1 MRRSILLMLVPA
13 FVLAGCGRPAVHET
27 VVERPVVTKETV
39 VERPAIAGATG
50 SACTYAST
58 VYSNGAM
65 SCQGGYQYRCN
76 NGLWDSTSVAC

>member
-13 FVLAGCGRPAVHET
+13 FVLAGCGRPVVHET

-39 VERPAIAGATG
+39 VERPAIAGSTG

-58 VYSNGAM
+58 VYSNGTM